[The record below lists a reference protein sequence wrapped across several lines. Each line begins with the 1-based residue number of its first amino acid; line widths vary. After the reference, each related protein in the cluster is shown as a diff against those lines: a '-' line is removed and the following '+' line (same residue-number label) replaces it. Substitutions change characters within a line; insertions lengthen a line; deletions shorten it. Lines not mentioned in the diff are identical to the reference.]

1 LQDRFKRKTAETL
14 DLRELAPPKTPPD
27 PRALKRKVSSQILQ
41 LPGVSGIGVPKG
53 RLTVYLE
60 ADSDDIRERVRE
72 VLKTVSP
79 QADVV
84 FLVTGKFSK
93 QDPD

>member
-1 LQDRFKRKTAETL
+1 
-14 DLRELAPPKTPPD
+14 LAPPKTSSD
-27 PRALKRKVSSQILQ
+27 PRALKRKISSQILQ

-53 RLTVYLE
+53 QLTVYLE
-60 ADSDDIRERVRE
+60 ADSEDVKERVRE

-79 QADVV
+79 DADVV
-84 FLVTGKFSK
+84 FLVIGKFSK

>member
-1 LQDRFKRKTAETL
+1 
-14 DLRELAPPKTPPD
+14 LAPPKTHSD

-60 ADSDDIRERVRE
+60 SDSEDVRERVRE

-79 QADVV
+79 DADVA
-84 FLVTGKFSK
+84 FLVTGRFSK
-93 QDPD
+93 QDLD

>member
-1 LQDRFKRKTAETL
+1 
-14 DLRELAPPKTPPD
+14 LAPPKTPSD

-53 RLTVYLE
+53 RLTIYLE
-60 ADSDDIRERVRE
+60 SDSEDVRERVRE
-72 VLKTVSP
+72 VLKTFSP
-79 QADVV
+79 DADVA
-84 FLVTGKFSK
+84 FLVIGKFSK

>member
-1 LQDRFKRKTAETL
+1 MAQS
-14 DLRELAPPKTPPD
+14 KTPTD

-41 LPGVSGIGVPKG
+41 VPGVSGIGVPKG

-60 ADSDDIRERVRE
+60 SDSKDVKDKVRE

-79 QADVV
+79 EANVV
-84 FLVTGKFSK
+84 FLVTGKFAK
-93 QDPD
+93 QDSD

>member
-1 LQDRFKRKTAETL
+1 
-14 DLRELAPPKTPPD
+14 LAPPKTSSD

-60 ADSDDIRERVRE
+60 SDSEDLRERVRE

-79 QADVV
+79 DADVV
-84 FLVTGKFSK
+84 FLVIGRFSK

>member
-1 LQDRFKRKTAETL
+1 
-14 DLRELAPPKTPPD
+14 LAPPKTSSD

-60 ADSDDIRERVRE
+60 SDSEDVRERVRE

-79 QADVV
+79 DADVA
-84 FLVTGKFSK
+84 FLVIGKFSK
-93 QDPD
+93 QDQD

>member
-1 LQDRFKRKTAETL
+1 M
-14 DLRELAPPKTPPD
+14 APSKTPSD
-27 PRALKRKVSSQILQ
+27 PKALKRKVSSQILQ

-60 ADSDDIRERVRE
+60 SDSEDARERVRE
-72 VLKTVSP
+72 ILKAVSP
-79 QADVV
+79 DSDVD
-84 FLVTGKFSK
+84 FLVIGKFSK

>member
-1 LQDRFKRKTAETL
+1 
-14 DLRELAPPKTPPD
+14 LAPTKTSSD
-27 PRALKRKVSSQILQ
+27 PRALKRKVSYKILQ

-60 ADSDDIRERVRE
+60 SDSEDVRERVRE

-79 QADVV
+79 DADVA
-84 FLVTGKFSK
+84 FLVTGRFSK

>member
-1 LQDRFKRKTAETL
+1 MQ
-14 DLRELAPPKTPPD
+14 
-27 PRALKRKVSSQILQ
+27 V
-41 LPGVSGIGVPKG
+41 PGVSGIGVPKG

-60 ADSDDIRERVRE
+60 ADSEDVRNRVRE

-79 QADVV
+79 EADIV
-84 FLVTGKFSK
+84 FLVTGKFAK

>member
-1 LQDRFKRKTAETL
+1 
-14 DLRELAPPKTPPD
+14 
-27 PRALKRKVSSQILQ
+27 LQ

-53 RLTVYLE
+53 QLTVYLE
-60 ADSDDIRERVRE
+60 ADSDDLRNRVRE

-79 QADVV
+79 EADVV